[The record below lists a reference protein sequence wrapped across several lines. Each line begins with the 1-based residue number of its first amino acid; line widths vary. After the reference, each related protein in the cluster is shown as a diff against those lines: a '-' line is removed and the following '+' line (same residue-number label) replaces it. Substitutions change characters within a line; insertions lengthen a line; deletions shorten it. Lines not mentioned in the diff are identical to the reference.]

1 MVDIDDLS
9 DLALD
14 HDVQAVPTVVAVKDG
29 QVCSLTNVDFEKK
42 NWAVAYKNFY
52 QKQAISTFKTV

>member
-9 DLALD
+9 DLARD

-29 QVCSLTNVDFEKK
+29 QVSSLKSIL
-42 NWAVAYKNFY
+42 KNFGTVAHKNFR